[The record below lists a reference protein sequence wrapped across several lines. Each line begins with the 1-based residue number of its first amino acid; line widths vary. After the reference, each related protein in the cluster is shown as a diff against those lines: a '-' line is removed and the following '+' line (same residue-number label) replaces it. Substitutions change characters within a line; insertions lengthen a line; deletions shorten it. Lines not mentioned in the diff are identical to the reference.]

1 MNKLSHIALTLFLAI
16 LAYPV
21 NLTAQ
26 DKIELTVEAPKVVTL
41 GEVFRLSY
49 TLNAKAENFNGPKIE
64 GFLFNGPMLSTSMS
78 TQIINGQVRQSASY
92 TYNYTLQA
100 SQEGTFTIPSAS
112 ATYKNKTYSCNPV
125 KIEVLKGKAG
135 NQQQN
140 TQPSTNSEI
149 VSSEDLFVRIET
161 DRNQVY
167 KGEQIS
173 VVIKIY
179 SRVNLSRLGEMKF
192 PSYSGFWNQEI
203 PTSGQVNLER
213 VNYNGRAYNM
223 GIIRKSILVPQQTG
237 TIVIDPFEIEC
248 FVNVQSK
255 RQRSPFDDIFGDSF
269 FGSYETVTKKIS
281 SPKVEI
287 HVKPFPEIQ
296 PEGFTGAVG
305 TFAITSGLD
314 KTEVKTNEAVTL
326 KVNIKGKG
334 NIKLIELPQF
344 RFPADMEVYDP
355 KIADHIESGEGGIS
369 GSKTF
374 EYLIVPRHAGTF
386 EIPAWSFSYFDPSSA
401 TYKTFNSGPLKL
413 TVTKGENDSEAT
425 VISTPGKEDIRV
437 IGQDI
442 RFIKTG
448 DGKLKSTGRQFFGSA
463 GFYFSYIL
471 IILLLLFALG
481 YFKYQFKNQND
492 IEGTRYRKAIAV
504 SRKQLGKARMFL
516 DAGKHEMFLEA
527 LLKGLWGYLS
537 DKFNLELSVLNRDSV
552 TELLVSK
559 GVAESIIHDLIS
571 NIDSAEYL
579 RYAPPS
585 GEADFRTLLE
595 QSENM
600 IVQLEKLYRR

>member
-1 MNKLSHIALTLFLAI
+1 MYRLSHIALALFLARLFYPAN
-16 LAYPV
+16 LA
-21 NLTAQ
+21 AQ
-26 DKIELTVEAPKVVTL
+26 DKIELTVEAPQVVSL

-49 TLNAKAENFNGPKIE
+49 TLNAKAESFNGPKIE

-78 TQIINGQVRQSASY
+78 TQIINGQVNQSASY

-112 ATYKNKTYSCNPV
+112 ATYKNKTYTCNPV
-125 KIEVLKGKAG
+125 KIEVVKGNAG

-140 TQPSTNSEI
+140 AQTPPNSEI
-149 VSSEDLFVRIET
+149 VSSDDLFVRIET

-167 KGEQIS
+167 KGEQILA
-173 VVIKIY
+173 VIKIY
-179 SRVNLSRLGEMKF
+179 SRVNLARLGEMKF

-213 VNYNGRAYNM
+213 VNYNGRVYNM

-237 TIVIDPFEIEC
+237 MILIDPFEIEC

-255 RQRSPFDDIFGDSF
+255 RQRSPFDDIFSSGF
-269 FGSYETVTKKIS
+269 FGNYETVTKTIS
-281 SPKVEI
+281 SPPVQVS
-287 HVKPFPEIQ
+287 VKPFPGNP

-305 TFAITSGLD
+305 SFSITSGLD
-314 KTEVKTNEAVTL
+314 KTEAKTNEAVTL

-334 NIKLIELPQF
+334 NIKLIELPKF
-344 RFPADMEVYDP
+344 RFPADLEVYDP
-355 KIADHIESGEGGIS
+355 KIADNIDSGENGIS

-374 EYLIVPRHAGTF
+374 EYLIVPRHAGTY
-386 EIPAWSFSYFDPSSA
+386 EIPAWSFSYFDPSSG

-413 TVTKGENDSEAT
+413 TVSKGENDSEAT
-425 VISTPGKEDIRV
+425 IISTPGKEDIRI

-448 DGKLKSTGRQFFGSA
+448 DDKLKSTGRQFFGSA
-463 GFYFSYIL
+463 EFYFSYIL
-471 IILLLLFALG
+471 VILLLLFALG
-481 YFKYQFKNQND
+481 YFQYQFKNQND

-504 SRKQLGKARMFL
+504 SRRQLGKARMHL
-516 DAGKHEMFLEA
+516 DGGKHELFLEA
-527 LLKGLWGYLS
+527 ILKGLWGYLS

-552 TELLVSK
+552 TDLLVSK

-571 NIDSAEYL
+571 TIDSAEYL

-585 GEADFRTLLE
+585 GEADFRKLLE
-595 QSENM
+595 QSANI
-600 IVQLEKLYRR
+600 IVQLEKLNRR

>member
-1 MNKLSHIALTLFLAI
+1 MNKLLHITLALFLAI
-16 LAYPV
+16 LACPV
-21 NLTAQ
+21 NLAAQ

-78 TQIINGQVRQSASY
+78 TQIINGQVNQSASY

-112 ATYKNKTYSCNPV
+112 ATYKNKTYACNPV
-125 KIEVLKGKAG
+125 KIEVLKGNAG
-135 NQQQN
+135 NQQQKA
-140 TQPSTNSEI
+140 QQSTNSEI
-149 VSSEDLFVRIET
+149 VTSEDLFARIET
-161 DRNQVY
+161 NRNQVF
-167 KGEQIS
+167 KGEQIIAT
-173 VVIKIY
+173 IKIY
-179 SRVNLSRLGEMKF
+179 SRVNLARLGEMKF
-192 PSYSGFWNQEI
+192 PSFSGFWNQEI
-203 PTSGQVNLER
+203 PSSGQVNLER
-213 VNYNGRAYNM
+213 VNYNGRVYNM
-223 GIIRKSILVPQQTG
+223 GVIRKSILVPQQTG

-248 FVNVQSK
+248 YVNVQSK
-255 RQRSPFDDIFGDSF
+255 RQRSPFDDFFGESF
-269 FGSYETVTKKIS
+269 FGSYETVSKKIA

-287 HVKPFPEIQ
+287 QVKSFPGNQ

-305 TFAITSGLD
+305 TFSISSGLD

-326 KVNIKGKG
+326 KVSIRGKG
-334 NIKLIELPQF
+334 NIKLIELPSF
-344 RFPADMEVYDP
+344 RFPADLEVYDP
-355 KIADHIESGEGGIS
+355 KITDNIDSGEGGIS

-386 EIPAWSFSYFDPSSA
+386 EIPAWTFSYFDPSAAS
-401 TYKTFNSGPLKL
+401 YKTFNSGSLKL
-413 TVTKGENDSEAT
+413 TVTKGENDAEAT
-425 VISTPGKEDIRV
+425 IISTPGKEDIRV

-448 DGKLKSTGRQFFGSA
+448 TGKLKSTGRQFFGSA
-463 GFYFSYIL
+463 GFYFSYVL
-471 IILLLLFALG
+471 IILLVLFALG
-481 YFKYQFKNQND
+481 YFNYQFKNQND
-492 IEGTRYRKAIAV
+492 TEGTRYRKAIAV
-504 SRKQLGKARMFL
+504 SRKQLGKARMSL
-516 DAGKHEMFLEA
+516 ESGKHEQFLEA

-537 DKFNLELSVLNRDSV
+537 DKFNLELSVLNRDNV

-571 NIDSAEYL
+571 TLDSAEYL

-585 GEADFRTLLE
+585 GEADFRTLLA
-595 QSENM
+595 QSENI